1 MSLPWGAL
9 LAAAAR
15 LGIPPA
21 AFWRLSL
28 REWRLLADA
37 ETPAMRP
44 EDLRELAAKFP
55 DSNFPNREPGDG
67 GQS

>member
-1 MSLPWGAL
+1 MSLPWGPL
-9 LAAAAR
+9 IAAAAR
-15 LGIPPA
+15 LGIPPD

-37 ETPAMRP
+37 ETPAMRH
-44 EDLRELAAKFP
+44 EDLRELAKKFP
-55 DSNFPNREPGDG
+55 DREPGDG